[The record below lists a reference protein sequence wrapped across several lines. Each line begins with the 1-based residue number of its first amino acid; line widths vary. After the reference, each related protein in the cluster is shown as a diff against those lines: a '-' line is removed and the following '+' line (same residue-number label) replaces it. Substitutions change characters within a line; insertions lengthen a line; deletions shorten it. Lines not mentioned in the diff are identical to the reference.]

1 MKNKMWSGRFS
12 GVSDELLKE
21 FNASLNV
28 DKALFNE
35 DIQGSMAHARMLESC
50 GILKKEELKAILE
63 GLEQVRNEIERNEF
77 IFDIQDEDIHM
88 AVEKRL
94 SEIIGNEVGGR
105 LHTARS
111 RNDQV
116 ASDFKLFVKK
126 SHIELIKLLKE
137 LIQTML
143 YHAKEHKRT
152 LMPSFTH
159 LQHAQIVSFSFYILA
174 YAFMFMRDIR
184 RLQNSLELADSS
196 PLGSCACAGT
206 SYATNRKLSAE
217 ILGFKD
223 IMPNAMDGVSDRDFA
238 LDLLY
243 DIAIIFT
250 HTSRLCEEMILF
262 SSSEFGFLSI
272 SDSFSTGSSIMPQKK
287 NPDVCELIR
296 GKTGRVYGNLISLL
310 TTMKALPLAYNKDMQ
325 EDKEGLFDSVKTAK
339 DSLIILNAMLKEVQI
354 DKENMLNACK
364 KGHLLAT
371 DLADY
376 LVREKNIPFR
386 KAHFIV
392 GNIVAQAEKQGIDI
406 SEIKDLSKIDSV
418 FDEKAME
425 LLNFD
430 YSLNSK
436 QSEGSSSIAS
446 VEKQIQ
452 ILEKFIEKIV

>member
-1 MKNKMWSGRFS
+1 MKNEMWSGRFS
-12 GVSDELLKE
+12 GASDELLKE
-21 FNASLNV
+21 FNVSLNV
-28 DKALFNE
+28 DKTLFNE
-35 DIQGSMAHARMLESC
+35 DIQGSITHATMLESC
-50 GILKKEELKAILE
+50 GILKKEELDAIIK
-63 GLEQVRNEIERNEF
+63 GLEQVRSEIEQGKF
-77 IFDIQDEDIHM
+77 VFDIKDEDIHM
-88 AVEKRL
+88 AIEKRL
-94 SEIIGNEVGGR
+94 SEIIGSEIGGR

-116 ASDFKLFVKK
+116 ATDFKLFVKK

-143 YHAKEHKRT
+143 KHAKAHKKT
-152 LMPSFTH
+152 IMPSFTH
-159 LQHAQIVSFSFYILA
+159 LQHAQPVSFSFYILA
-174 YAFMFMRDIR
+174 YAFMLMRDIK
-184 RLQNSLELADSS
+184 RLQNSLELADFS

-206 SYATNRKLSAE
+206 SYATNRELSAK

-243 DIAIIFT
+243 DIAVIFT

-262 SSSEFGFLSI
+262 SSSEFSFITI

-310 TTMKALPLAYNKDMQ
+310 TIMKALPLAYNKDMQ
-325 EDKEGLFDSVKTAK
+325 EDKEGIFDSVKTAK
-339 DSLIILNAMLKEVQI
+339 DSLIILNAMLKEIQI
-354 DKENMLNACK
+354 NKENMLNACK
-364 KGHLLAT
+364 KGHMLAT

-392 GNIVAQAEKQGIDI
+392 GNVVAQAEAQGIDI
-406 SEIKDLSKIDSV
+406 SEIKDLSKIDPV

-425 LLNFD
+425 LLNFEF
-430 YSLNSK
+430 SLNSK

-452 ILEKFIEKIV
+452 ILEGFIQNL

>member
-1 MKNKMWSGRFS
+1 MKNEMWSGRFS
-12 GVSDELLKE
+12 GASDELLKE
-21 FNASLNV
+21 FNASLNI
-28 DKALFNE
+28 DKTLFNE
-35 DIQGSMAHARMLESC
+35 DIQGSITHATMLESC
-50 GILKKEELKAILE
+50 GILKKEELDAIIK
-63 GLEQVRNEIERNEF
+63 GLEQVRSEIEQGKF
-77 IFDIQDEDIHM
+77 VFDIKDEDIHM
-88 AVEKRL
+88 AIEKRL
-94 SEIIGNEVGGR
+94 SEIIGSEIGGR

-116 ASDFKLFVKK
+116 ATDFKLFVKK

-143 YHAKEHKRT
+143 KHAKAHKKT
-152 LMPSFTH
+152 IMPSFTH
-159 LQHAQIVSFSFYILA
+159 LQHAQPVSFSFYILA
-174 YAFMFMRDIR
+174 YAFMLMRDIK
-184 RLQNSLELADSS
+184 RLQNSLELADFS

-206 SYATNRKLSAE
+206 SYATNRELSAK

-243 DIAIIFT
+243 DIAVIFT

-262 SSSEFGFLSI
+262 SSSEFSFITI

-310 TTMKALPLAYNKDMQ
+310 TIMKALPLAYNKDMQ
-325 EDKEGLFDSVKTAK
+325 EDKEGIFDSVKTAK
-339 DSLIILNAMLKEVQI
+339 DSLIILNAMLKEIQI
-354 DKENMLNACK
+354 NKENMLNACK
-364 KGHLLAT
+364 KGHMLAT

-392 GNIVAQAEKQGIDI
+392 GNVVAQAEAQGIDI
-406 SEIKDLSKIDSV
+406 SEIKDLSKIDPV

-425 LLNFD
+425 LLNFEF
-430 YSLNSK
+430 SLNSK

-452 ILEKFIEKIV
+452 ILEGFIQNL

>member
-1 MKNKMWSGRFS
+1 MKNEMWSGRFS
-12 GVSDELLKE
+12 GASDELLKE

-28 DKALFNE
+28 DKTLFNE
-35 DIQGSMAHARMLESC
+35 DIQGSITHATMLESC
-50 GILKKEELKAILE
+50 GILKKEELDAIIK
-63 GLEQVRNEIERNEF
+63 GLEQVRSEIEQGKF
-77 IFDIQDEDIHM
+77 VFDIKDEDIHM
-88 AVEKRL
+88 AIEKRL
-94 SEIIGNEVGGR
+94 SEIIGSEIGGR

-116 ASDFKLFVKK
+116 ATDFKLFVKK

-143 YHAKEHKRT
+143 KHAKAHKKT
-152 LMPSFTH
+152 IMPSFTH
-159 LQHAQIVSFSFYILA
+159 LQHAQPVSFSFYILA
-174 YAFMFMRDIR
+174 YAFMLMRDIK
-184 RLQNSLELADSS
+184 RLQNSLELADFS

-206 SYATNRKLSAE
+206 SYATNRELSAK

-243 DIAIIFT
+243 DIAVIFT

-262 SSSEFGFLSI
+262 SNSEFSFITI

-310 TTMKALPLAYNKDMQ
+310 TIMKALPLAYNKDMQ
-325 EDKEGLFDSVKTAK
+325 EDKEGIFDSVKTAK
-339 DSLIILNAMLKEVQI
+339 DSLIILNAMLKEIQI
-354 DKENMLNACK
+354 NKENMLNACK
-364 KGHLLAT
+364 KGHMLAT

-392 GNIVAQAEKQGIDI
+392 GNVVAQAEAQGIDI
-406 SEIKDLSKIDSV
+406 SEIKDLSKIDPV

-425 LLNFD
+425 LLNFEF
-430 YSLNSK
+430 SLNSK

-452 ILEKFIEKIV
+452 ILEGFIQNL

>member
-1 MKNKMWSGRFS
+1 MKNEMWSGRFS
-12 GVSDELLKE
+12 GASDELLKE

-28 DKALFNE
+28 DKTLFNE
-35 DIQGSMAHARMLESC
+35 DIQGSITHATMLESC
-50 GILKKEELKAILE
+50 GILKKEELDAIIK
-63 GLEQVRNEIERNEF
+63 GLEQVRSEIEQGKF
-77 IFDIQDEDIHM
+77 VFDIKDEDIHM
-88 AVEKRL
+88 AIEKRL
-94 SEIIGNEVGGR
+94 SEIIGSEIGGR

-116 ASDFKLFVKK
+116 ATDFKLFVKK

-143 YHAKEHKRT
+143 KHVKAHKKT
-152 LMPSFTH
+152 IMPSFTH
-159 LQHAQIVSFSFYILA
+159 LQHAQPVSFSFYILA
-174 YAFMFMRDIR
+174 YAFMLMRDIK
-184 RLQNSLELADSS
+184 RLQNSLELADFS

-206 SYATNRKLSAE
+206 SYATNRELSAK

-243 DIAIIFT
+243 DIAVIFT

-262 SSSEFGFLSI
+262 SSSEFSFITI

-310 TTMKALPLAYNKDMQ
+310 TIMKALPLAYNKDMQ
-325 EDKEGLFDSVKTAK
+325 EDKEGIFDSVKTAK
-339 DSLIILNAMLKEVQI
+339 DSLIILNAMLKEIQI
-354 DKENMLNACK
+354 NKENMLNACK
-364 KGHLLAT
+364 KGHMLAT

-392 GNIVAQAEKQGIDI
+392 GNVVAQAEAQGIDI
-406 SEIKDLSKIDSV
+406 SEIKDLSKIDPV

-425 LLNFD
+425 LLNFEF
-430 YSLNSK
+430 SLNSK

-452 ILEKFIEKIV
+452 ILEGFIQNL

>member
-1 MKNKMWSGRFS
+1 MKNEMWSGRFS
-12 GVSDELLKE
+12 DASDKLLRE

-28 DKALFNE
+28 DKSLFEE
-35 DIQGSMAHARMLESC
+35 DIQGSIAHAKMLESC
-50 GILKKEELKAILE
+50 GILKKEELNAIVK
-63 GLEQVRNEIERNEF
+63 GLEQVKSEIEQDKF
-77 IFDIQDEDIHM
+77 VFDINDEDIHM

-94 SEIIGNEVGGR
+94 SEIIGSERGGK

-116 ASDFKLFVKK
+116 ATDLKLFVKK

-143 YHAKEHKRT
+143 NHAKAHKKT
-152 LMPSFTH
+152 IMPSFTH
-159 LQHAQIVSFSFYILA
+159 LQHAQPISFSFYILA
-174 YAFMFMRDIR
+174 YAFMLMRDIQ
-184 RLQNSLELADSS
+184 RLQNSLELADFS

-206 SYATNRKLSAE
+206 SYITNRELSAR
-217 ILGFKD
+217 ILGFKN

-243 DIAIIFT
+243 DIAVIFT
-250 HTSRLCEEMILF
+250 HVSRLCEEMILF
-262 SSSEFGFLSI
+262 SSSEFSFITI

-310 TTMKALPLAYNKDMQ
+310 TIMKALPLSYNKDMQ

-339 DSLIILNAMLKEVQI
+339 DSLIILNAMLKEIQVN
-354 DKENMLNACK
+354 KENMLDACK

-392 GNIVAQAEKQGIDI
+392 GNVVMQAEKQGIDI
-406 SEIKDLSKIDSV
+406 SEIKDLSKIDPI
-418 FDEKAME
+418 FDEKATE
-425 LLNFD
+425 LLNFEI
-430 YSLNSK
+430 SLNSK
-436 QSEGSSSIAS
+436 QSEGSSSVAS

-452 ILEKFIEKIV
+452 ILEDFIRNL

>member
-1 MKNKMWSGRFS
+1 MKNEMWSGRFS
-12 GVSDELLKE
+12 NASDKLLKE
-21 FNASLNV
+21 FNASLNI
-28 DKALFNE
+28 DKALFEE
-35 DIQGSMAHARMLESC
+35 DIQGSIAHAKMLESC
-50 GILKKEELKAILE
+50 GILKKEELNAIVK
-63 GLEQVRNEIERNEF
+63 GLEQVKSEIEQDKF
-77 IFDIQDEDIHM
+77 VFDINDEDIHM

-94 SEIIGNEVGGR
+94 SEIIGSERGGK

-116 ASDFKLFVKK
+116 ATDFKLFVKK

-143 YHAKEHKRT
+143 NHAKAHKKT
-152 LMPSFTH
+152 IMPSFTH
-159 LQHAQIVSFSFYILA
+159 LQHAQPISFSFYILA
-174 YAFMFMRDIR
+174 YAFMLMRDIQ
-184 RLQNSLELADSS
+184 RLQNSLELTDFS

-206 SYATNRKLSAE
+206 SYITNRELSAR
-217 ILGFKD
+217 ILGFKN

-243 DIAIIFT
+243 DIAVIFT
-250 HTSRLCEEMILF
+250 HVSRLCEEMILF
-262 SSSEFGFLSI
+262 SSSEFSFITI

-310 TTMKALPLAYNKDMQ
+310 TIMKALPLSYNKDMQ

-339 DSLIILNAMLKEVQI
+339 DSLIILNAMLKEIQVN
-354 DKENMLNACK
+354 KENMLDACK

-392 GNIVAQAEKQGIDI
+392 GNVVMQAEKQGIDI
-406 SEIKDLSKIDSV
+406 SEIKDLSKIDPI
-418 FDEKAME
+418 FDEKATE
-425 LLNFD
+425 LLNFEI
-430 YSLNSK
+430 SLNSK
-436 QSEGSSSIAS
+436 QSEGSSSVAS

-452 ILEKFIEKIV
+452 ILEDFIRNL

>member
-1 MKNKMWSGRFS
+1 MKNEMWSGRFS
-12 GVSDELLKE
+12 NASDKLLKE

-28 DKALFNE
+28 DKALFEE
-35 DIQGSMAHARMLESC
+35 DIQGSIAHAKMLESC
-50 GILKKEELKAILE
+50 GILKKEELNAIVK
-63 GLEQVRNEIERNEF
+63 GLEQVKSEIEQDKF
-77 IFDIQDEDIHM
+77 VFDINDEDIHM

-94 SEIIGNEVGGR
+94 SEIIGSERGGK

-116 ASDFKLFVKK
+116 ATDFKLFVKK

-143 YHAKEHKRT
+143 NHAKAHKKT
-152 LMPSFTH
+152 IMPSFTH
-159 LQHAQIVSFSFYILA
+159 LQHAQPISFSFYILA
-174 YAFMFMRDIR
+174 YAFMLMRDIQ
-184 RLQNSLELADSS
+184 RLQNSLELTDFS

-206 SYATNRKLSAE
+206 SYITNRELSAR
-217 ILGFKD
+217 ILGFKN

-243 DIAIIFT
+243 DIAVIFT
-250 HTSRLCEEMILF
+250 HVSRLCEEMILF
-262 SSSEFGFLSI
+262 SSSEFSFITI

-310 TTMKALPLAYNKDMQ
+310 TIMKALPLSYNKDMQ

-339 DSLIILNAMLKEVQI
+339 DSLIILNAMLKEIQVN
-354 DKENMLNACK
+354 KENMLDACK

-392 GNIVAQAEKQGIDI
+392 GNVVMQAEKQGIDI
-406 SEIKDLSKIDSV
+406 SEIKDLSKIDPI
-418 FDEKAME
+418 FDEKATE
-425 LLNFD
+425 LLNFEI
-430 YSLNSK
+430 SLNSK
-436 QSEGSSSIAS
+436 QSEGSSSVAS

-452 ILEKFIEKIV
+452 ILEDFIRKL

>member
-1 MKNKMWSGRFS
+1 MKNEMWSGRFS
-12 GVSDELLKE
+12 NASDKLLRE

-28 DKALFNE
+28 DKSLFEE
-35 DIQGSMAHARMLESC
+35 DIQGSIAHAKMLESC
-50 GILKKEELKAILE
+50 GILKKEELNAIVK
-63 GLEQVRNEIERNEF
+63 GLEQVKSEIEQDKF
-77 IFDIQDEDIHM
+77 VFDINDEDIHM

-94 SEIIGNEVGGR
+94 SEIIGSERGGK

-116 ASDFKLFVKK
+116 ATDFKLFVKK

-143 YHAKEHKRT
+143 NHAKAHKKT
-152 LMPSFTH
+152 IMPSFTH
-159 LQHAQIVSFSFYILA
+159 LQHAQPISFSFYILA
-174 YAFMFMRDIR
+174 YAFMLMRDIQ
-184 RLQNSLELADSS
+184 RLQNSLELTDFS

-206 SYATNRKLSAE
+206 SYITNRELSAR
-217 ILGFKD
+217 ILGFKN

-243 DIAIIFT
+243 DIAVIFT
-250 HTSRLCEEMILF
+250 HVSRLCEEMILF
-262 SSSEFGFLSI
+262 SSSEFSFITI

-310 TTMKALPLAYNKDMQ
+310 TIMKALPLSYNKDMQ

-339 DSLIILNAMLKEVQI
+339 DSLIILNAMLKEIQVN
-354 DKENMLNACK
+354 KENMLDACK

-392 GNIVAQAEKQGIDI
+392 GNVVMQAEKQGIDI
-406 SEIKDLSKIDSV
+406 SEIKDLSKIDPI
-418 FDEKAME
+418 FDEKATE
-425 LLNFD
+425 LLNFEI
-430 YSLNSK
+430 SLNSK
-436 QSEGSSSIAS
+436 QSEGSSSVAS

-452 ILEKFIEKIV
+452 ILEDFIRNL

>member
-1 MKNKMWSGRFS
+1 MKNEMWSGRFS
-12 GVSDELLKE
+12 NASDKLLKE
-21 FNASLNV
+21 FNASLNI
-28 DKALFNE
+28 DKALFEE
-35 DIQGSMAHARMLESC
+35 DIQGSIAHAKMLESC
-50 GILKKEELKAILE
+50 GILKKEELNAIVK
-63 GLEQVRNEIERNEF
+63 GLEQVKSEIEQDKF
-77 IFDIQDEDIHM
+77 VFDINDEDIHM

-94 SEIIGNEVGGR
+94 SEIIGSERGGK

-116 ASDFKLFVKK
+116 ATDFKLFVKK

-143 YHAKEHKRT
+143 NHAKAHKKT
-152 LMPSFTH
+152 IMPSFTH
-159 LQHAQIVSFSFYILA
+159 LQHAQPISFSFYILA
-174 YAFMFMRDIR
+174 YAFMLMRDIQ
-184 RLQNSLELADSS
+184 RLQNSLELADFS

-206 SYATNRKLSAE
+206 SYITNRELSAR
-217 ILGFKD
+217 ILGFKN

-243 DIAIIFT
+243 DIAVIFT
-250 HTSRLCEEMILF
+250 HVSRLCEEMILF
-262 SSSEFGFLSI
+262 SSSEFSFITI

-310 TTMKALPLAYNKDMQ
+310 TIMKALPLSYNKDMQ

-339 DSLIILNAMLKEVQI
+339 DSLIILNAMLKEIQVN
-354 DKENMLNACK
+354 KENMLDACK

-392 GNIVAQAEKQGIDI
+392 GNVVMQAEKQGIDI
-406 SEIKDLSKIDSV
+406 SEIKDLSKIDPI
-418 FDEKAME
+418 FDEKATE
-425 LLNFD
+425 LLNFEI
-430 YSLNSK
+430 SLNSK
-436 QSEGSSSIAS
+436 QSEGSSSVAS

-452 ILEKFIEKIV
+452 ILEDFIRNL